1 MFKVALEE
9 RMRRLRVAEIP
20 GCGGAKFGGAE
31 AELGLLAQDEGLS
44 IAGWGGRARLGRAV

>member
-20 GCGGAKFGGAE
+20 GCGGAKLGGAE

-44 IAGWGGRARLGRAV
+44 IAGRGGRARLGRAV